1 MVDGPKI
8 MDDVSGWQ
16 GVTFLVQGWAG
27 CFIEGGISPLNDII
41 ITTGSTLVRC
51 KGEGIGTSFRTAAT
65 GDVRL
70 EV

>member
-8 MDDVSGWQ
+8 MDDVTGGQ

-51 KGEGIGTSFRTAAT
+51 
-65 GDVRL
+65 
-70 EV
+70 